1 MEKKDKKIPN
11 PVRNKFLSP
20 VRSETSNG
28 ISGANGV
35 NILIANSSKET
46 PLLLSNLFS
55 ELARKEYFFYF
66 LLAQADSELKNCGK
80 IKKMHFGPAARGSF
94 GFWLFL
100 LTYPFL
106 LFGYFFFLLYFKYRK
121 NIKTLVCLNWNEKI
135 IFTPLAVFLR
145 VKVIWLEPPEINYK
159 KMPAGLLL
167 LFRFFSRW
175 ATIVAFVNFAG
186 MQLKN
191 IGVPAN
197 RIKITAPG
205 IKLNQP
211 GQQQNIFSNLAKA
224 EKSNFSRKYFT
235 LGVVTDFVSPHQI
248 ENLFQAVKTCLAVI
262 SNLQLIIVGEG
273 RKTVKDKGKKRLDW
287 LAKKIGI
294 DNLVWFVS
302 EQDNLRKWLDSFDVF
317 VITSEISNLSNL
329 SIVLKTM
336 SVGLPIIGFRNR
348 GFEDLILEDKSGVL
362 IEAGNSEILAGKI
375 IELYKNKRLGSN
387 LGKNARELAENS
399 FTLEKMAEAMEEILK

>member
-1 MEKKDKKIPN
+1 M
-11 PVRNKFLSP
+11 
-20 VRSETSNG
+20 
-28 ISGANGV
+28 V
-35 NILIANSSKET
+35 NILIANSLKEISQ
-46 PLLLSNLFS
+46 PLLDLFGELGLKGYLFHFLSSRLDLG
-55 ELARKEYFFYF
+55 EEVK
-66 LLAQADSELKNCGK
+66 KNGWK
-80 IKKMHFGPAARGSF
+80 TKKVYFGPAAGSNF
-94 GFWLFL
+94 GFFLFL

-106 LFGYFFFLLYFKYRK
+106 LFYYFFFLAYFKYRK
-121 NIKTLVCLNWNEKI
+121 GMKAVICLGGNEKI
-135 IFTPLAVFLR
+135 IFTPLAALLKI
-145 VKVIWLEPPEINYK
+145 KVIWLEAPENDYK
-159 KMPAGLLL
+159 KMPAGF
-167 LFRFFSRW
+167 LFFYRFCSRW
-175 ATIVAFVNFAG
+175 AALISFISFIE

-191 IGVPAN
+191 IGIPAS
-197 RIKITAPG
+197 RIKIISPG
-205 IKLNQP
+205 IKLSEP
-211 GQQQNIFSNLAKA
+211 GQQQNIFFNLAKA

-375 IELYKNKRLGSN
+375 IELYKNKRLSSN
-387 LGKNARELAENS
+387 LSKNAKELAENS